1 MKAKSDEFLMVT
13 GAAKILDRS
22 AQTVRFYERTGK
34 LAAIRTADGTRL
46 FRQSDVEAL
55 AAKLS
60 RTESG
65 DRPSPEAL

>member
-1 MKAKSDEFLMVT
+1 MKTKDDELLMAT
-13 GAAKILDRS
+13 GAGKILDRS
-22 AQTVRFYERTGK
+22 AATVRFYERTGK

-60 RTESG
+60 RKGSDEPT
-65 DRPSPEAL
+65 PPEA

>member
-1 MKAKSDEFLMVT
+1 MKIKDDELLMVT
-13 GAAKILDRS
+13 SAGRILNRS
-22 AQTVRFYERTGK
+22 AETVRFYERTGR

-60 RTESG
+60 RKGSDEPT
-65 DRPSPEAL
+65 PPEA

>member
-1 MKAKSDEFLMVT
+1 MKAKADEFLMVT
-13 GAAKILDRS
+13 DSAKILDRS

-46 FRQSDVEAL
+46 FRRSDVEAL

-60 RTESG
+60 RTES
-65 DRPSPEAL
+65 DERTPPPA